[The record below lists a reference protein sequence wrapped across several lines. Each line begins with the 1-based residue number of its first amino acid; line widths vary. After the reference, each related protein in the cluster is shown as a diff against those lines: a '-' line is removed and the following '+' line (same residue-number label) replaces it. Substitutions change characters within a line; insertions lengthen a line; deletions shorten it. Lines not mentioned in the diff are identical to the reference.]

1 MKIGIVTLIG
11 EFNYGNLLQSYALQ
25 TILERLGHQPIV
37 LNRRCANPNIR
48 PYCLRILSFVKSLI
62 LRFFLNRKD
71 LLLVNP
77 FEEDYDTRM
86 RTNKMHLKQFIRKY
100 INRSKSLH
108 SSNDIKKYIDRE
120 SFDAFVVGSDQVWRE
135 CYTFSIEEMFLSFLS
150 QNSSAKRIAY
160 AASFGVD
167 EDYISEEKMPLCK
180 DLLKR
185 FDAVSVREKSAVK
198 ICKEHFGVEAKH
210 VLDPTMLLS
219 VEDYK
224 KLFIENNTPKSKGNL
239 LVYILDD
246 RFEIKQVIS
255 KYSEDKKQVPF
266 SVNELEKVNSISYT
280 NKLPTLEAWLRGFH
294 DAECV
299 ITDSFHAC
307 VFSILFNKPFVC
319 IGNKSRGNARFDSLL
334 GLFELESRLVEDLS
348 NIEEIML
355 NPINWDRVNK
365 ILKEKRKEAN
375 EFIVNALK

>member
-25 TILERLGHQPIV
+25 TILERMGHDV
-37 LNRRCANPNIR
+37 VTLNRRSSKPR
-48 PYCLRILSFVKSLI
+48 VKQIL
-62 LRFFLNRKD
+62 LRFASVIKCIIKRFILGRKD
-71 LLLVNP
+71 ILVVNP
-77 FEEDYDTRM
+77 FSEDYKIKNRQY
-86 RTNKMHLKQFIRKY
+86 KLSSFVHKY
-100 INRSKSLH
+100 IKRSKSLR
-108 SSNDIKKYIDRE
+108 SNEELKKFSESKDIDAYI
-120 SFDAFVVGSDQVWRE
+120 VGSDQIWRE
-135 CYTFSIEEMFLSFLS
+135 DYVYDIKESFLSFLPKEY
-150 QNSSAKRIAY
+150 NGKRIAY

-224 KLFIENNTPKSKGNL
+224 KLFIENKTPKSKGNL

-246 RFEIKQVIS
+246 SFEIKQVIS

-319 IGNKSRGNARFDSLL
+319 LGNKDRGSARFDSLL
-334 GLFELESRLVEDLS
+334 GMFELESRLVNEINDIS
-348 NIEEIML
+348 EIM
-355 NPINWDRVNK
+355 NAPIDWQRVNS
-365 ILKEKRKEAN
+365 ILNEKRIEAMS
-375 EFIVNALK
+375 FIENVLN

>member
-11 EFNYGNLLQSYALQ
+11 EYNYGNLLQSYALQ
-25 TILERLGHQPIV
+25 TILERMGHDV
-37 LNRRCANPNIR
+37 VTLNRRSSKPR
-48 PYCLRILSFVKSLI
+48 VKQIL
-62 LRFFLNRKD
+62 LRFASVIKCIIKRFILGRKD
-71 LLLVNP
+71 ILVVNP
-77 FEEDYDTRM
+77 FSEDYKIKNRQY
-86 RTNKMHLKQFIRKY
+86 KLSSFVHKY
-100 INRSKSLH
+100 IKRSKSLR
-108 SSNDIKKYIDRE
+108 SNEELKKFSESKDIDAYI
-120 SFDAFVVGSDQVWRE
+120 VGSDQIWRE
-135 CYTFSIEEMFLSFLS
+135 DYVYDIKESFLSFLPKEY
-150 QNSSAKRIAY
+150 NGKRIAY

-224 KLFIENNTPKSKGNL
+224 KLFIENKTPKSKGNL

-246 RFEIKQVIS
+246 SFEIKQVIS

-319 IGNKSRGNARFDSLL
+319 LGNKDRGSARFDSLL
-334 GLFELESRLVEDLS
+334 GMFELESRLVNEINDIS
-348 NIEEIML
+348 EIM
-355 NPINWDRVNK
+355 NAPIDWQRVNS
-365 ILKEKRKEAN
+365 ILNEKRIEAMS
-375 EFIVNALK
+375 FIENVLN

>member
-1 MKIGIVTLIG
+1 MV
-11 EFNYGNLLQSYALQ
+11 
-25 TILERLGHQPIV
+25 
-37 LNRRCANPNIR
+37 
-48 PYCLRILSFVKSLI
+48 
-62 LRFFLNRKD
+62 
-71 LLLVNP
+71 VNP
-77 FEEDYDTRM
+77 FSEDYKIKNRQY
-86 RTNKMHLKQFIRKY
+86 KLSSFVHKY
-100 INRSKSLH
+100 IKRSKSLR
-108 SSNDIKKYIDRE
+108 SNEELKKFSESKDIDAYI
-120 SFDAFVVGSDQVWRE
+120 VGSDQIWRE
-135 CYTFSIEEMFLSFLS
+135 DYVYDIKESFLSFLPKEY
-150 QNSSAKRIAY
+150 NGKRIAY

-224 KLFIENNTPKSKGNL
+224 KLFIENKTPKSKGNL

-246 RFEIKQVIS
+246 SFEIKQVIS

-319 IGNKSRGNARFDSLL
+319 LGNKDRGSARFDSLL
-334 GLFELESRLVEDLS
+334 GMFELESRLVNEINDIS
-348 NIEEIML
+348 EIM
-355 NPINWDRVNK
+355 NAPIDWQRVNS
-365 ILKEKRKEAN
+365 ILNEKRIEAMS
-375 EFIVNALK
+375 FIENVLN